1 MKYNTTALIRLRS
14 LLLLAVISLMGL
26 SACSPLKT
34 KHSEAKNSQTNN
46 FNNLQT
52 KLKQKIAK
60 IRSATNITANRLHKE
75 ANDYR
80 YSSYVQHNLKARQL
94 PPATTTR
101 YATRNSRVYQ
111 TQLQQLSNNKKR
123 SRSRIAAV
131 IIHNGLYTPST
142 KLQQQLSSLKGNR
155 SPSLWLE
162 ATPSL
167 NATLA
172 LALKNNLDIKSQ
184 QQNALTNLSKY
195 DQVSY
200 LDDMLL
206 QYSAFTNDITLTG
219 SSQKHNRSAS
229 SGFPF
234 PALRALKASII
245 NQSVEI
251 SRLKLK
257 QTVQNII
264 TQTRLAYY
272 QLQFSQ
278 HNIEL
283 TQQMG
288 KLLHSLKQELTNDY
302 SVNAAKLGDILQ
314 IDIEMAENKNDVH
327 LAKDKQQ
334 AQQARLNAL
343 LNLPTHF
350 RLSQLDPLTPLSLSV
365 SSLSL
370 IQTAQQKRIEIATLN
385 AQVEKMQ
392 RVIRLSERRFYPD
405 FDAGYSRFQNSM
417 SKQVGNHAKRTAFSN
432 RPKIKSSNFFATNDA
447 YLTETKDKVTAL
459 QAKIKALKTQTAD
472 DLQQATTRY
481 QSQQRN
487 YVLYQD
493 KILPKA
499 LAALEI
505 AKNNFETGE
514 GSFMGIMQ
522 AQEAIF
528 RYRLL
533 RFKAIKDMN
542 MMVAKIR
549 RIMGE

>member
-1 MKYNTTALIRLRS
+1 MKYNNTALIKHCS
-14 LLLLAVISLMGL
+14 LLLLVVISLMGL

-34 KHSEAKNSQTNN
+34 KHSEA
-46 FNNLQT
+46 NNLQNLHI
-52 KLKQKIAK
+52 KLKKKIAK
-60 IRSATNITANRLHKE
+60 IRSITNITANRLHKE
-75 ANDYR
+75 ANDYL
-80 YSSYVQHNLKARQL
+80 YSSYVQHNLKAQQL
-94 PPATTTR
+94 PQATTTR

-111 TQLQQLSNNKKR
+111 TQLQQRSNNKKR
-123 SRSRIAAV
+123 SRSGIAAV

-142 KLQQQLSSLKGNR
+142 TLQLQLSTLKGNR

-184 QQNALTNLSKY
+184 QQSALTNLSKY

-219 SSQKHNRSAS
+219 STQKHNRSAS

-245 NQSVEI
+245 NQSVEVA
-251 SRLKLK
+251 RLKLK
-257 QTVQNII
+257 QTVQNVI

-278 HNIEL
+278 HDIEL

-314 IDIEMAENKNDVH
+314 IDIEMAENKNDVQ

-350 RLSQLDPLTPLSLSV
+350 RLNQLDPLKPLSLSANH
-365 SSLSL
+365 LSL
-370 IQTAQQKRIEIATLN
+370 IQTAQKKRIEIATLN
-385 AQVEKMQ
+385 AELEKMQ

-417 SKQVGNHAKRTAFSN
+417 SKQVGSNAKRAAFSN
-432 RPKIKSSNFFATNDA
+432 RPKITANIKGGNFFATNDA
-447 YLTETKDKVTAL
+447 YLRETKDKVTAL

-499 LAALEI
+499 LSALEI

-533 RFKAIKDMN
+533 SFKAIKDMN
-542 MMVAKIR
+542 MMVAKIQ
-549 RIMGE
+549 RIMGG

>member
-1 MKYNTTALIRLRS
+1 
-14 LLLLAVISLMGL
+14 
-26 SACSPLKT
+26 
-34 KHSEAKNSQTNN
+34 
-46 FNNLQT
+46 
-52 KLKQKIAK
+52 
-60 IRSATNITANRLHKE
+60 LHKE
-75 ANDYR
+75 ANDYQ
-80 YSSYVQHNLKARQL
+80 YSSYVQHNLKARKVPQ
-94 PPATTTR
+94 ATTVR
-101 YATRNSRVYQ
+101 YATGHGRVYQ
-111 TQLQQLSNNKKR
+111 TQLQQRRNNKKR
-123 SRSRIAAV
+123 SRSGIAAV

-142 KLQQQLSSLKGNR
+142 TLQQQLSTLKGNR
-155 SPSLWLE
+155 SSSLWLE
-162 ATPSL
+162 TTSSL
-167 NATLA
+167 NAVLA

-184 QQNALTNLSKY
+184 QKNALTHLSKY

-206 QYSAFTNDITLTG
+206 QYNAFTNELTLTG
-219 SSQKHNRSAS
+219 STQKHNRSAS

-245 NQSVEI
+245 NQSIEVA
-251 SRLKLK
+251 RLKLK
-257 QTVQNII
+257 QTVQNVI
-264 TQTRLAYY
+264 TETRLTYY
-272 QLQFSQ
+272 ELQFSQ
-278 HNIEL
+278 HTIEI

-288 KLLHSLKQELTNDY
+288 KLLYSLKQQLSNDY

-327 LAKDKQQ
+327 LAKDKQH

-343 LNLPTHF
+343 LNLPIHF
-350 RLSQLDPLTPLSLSV
+350 RLTQLDPLKPLSLGTNR
-365 SSLSL
+365 LAL
-370 IQTAQQKRIEIATLN
+370 IQSAQQKRIEITILN
-385 AQVEKMQ
+385 AQLEKMQ

-417 SKQVGNHAKRTAFSN
+417 SKQVGSNAKRAAFSK
-432 RPKIKSSNFFATNDA
+432 RPKITANIKGSNFFATNDA
-447 YLTETKDKVTAL
+447 YLTETKAKITAL

-487 YVLYQD
+487 YTLYQD

-499 LAALEI
+499 LSALEI